1 MLPTKVLTIKTDSY
15 EWVEDVKS
23 ALAESES
30 SGIKTLIV
38 ANEDENGIL
47 GLVNCLTKEPGGVN
61 LR

>member
-1 MLPTKVLTIKTDSY
+1 MLPTKIIPINTDSY
-15 EWVEDVKS
+15 EWVEAVKS

-30 SGIKTLIV
+30 NGMKTLIV
-38 ANEDENGIL
+38 ANEDECGIL